1 MIFSSAEPFIPL
13 SDYCATPYSLSVSC
27 KLFIYFV
34 DAPGYRVAIYANVIE
49 LRFTVIIVIS
59 IISGFSLKNVA
70 AHKY

>member
-34 DAPGYRVAIYANVIE
+34 DAPGYRVAIYANV
-49 LRFTVIIVIS
+49 VNYIVEIHCDYS
-59 IISGFSLKNVA
+59 D
-70 AHKY
+70 